1 MRKQNQS
8 IRQRLLQQQ
17 SAQYVNE
24 SELPF
29 TMPLCLPIVDSDRFV
44 ARTTAFDPATIPRK
58 G

>member
-8 IRQRLLQQQ
+8 IRQRLMRQQ
-17 SAQYVNE
+17 SAQYLNE

-29 TMPLCLPIVDSDRFV
+29 TVPLCLPIVDSDRLV
-44 ARTTAFDPATIPRK
+44 AGTAVDAAKIPRK